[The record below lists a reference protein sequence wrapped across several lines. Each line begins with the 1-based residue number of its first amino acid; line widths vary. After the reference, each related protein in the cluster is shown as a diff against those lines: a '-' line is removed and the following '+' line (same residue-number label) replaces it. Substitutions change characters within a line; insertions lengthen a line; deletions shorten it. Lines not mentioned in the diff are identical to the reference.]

1 MSVENNKREV
11 KLTLSTVPTP
21 TTKGWGNKLITQ
33 LSFARLRLDFP
44 TLGKLTKGAGAYIQ
58 LLETVGR
65 ATGQLK
71 KRKN

>member
-1 MSVENNKREV
+1 MNAKNNKREV

-33 LSFARLRLDFP
+33 LSFARLRLAYP